1 MPVTTTAAV
10 PPGEATGA
18 APAAGA
24 SAREFLAWVVRSPR
38 TCADV
43 MEAWRS
49 SCPRFS
55 VWEDALHAE
64 LVQIERA
71 PGGKFGEDRVTL
83 TVLGRAVLAG
93 G

>member
-1 MPVTTTAAV
+1 MSVTTVVTVPLSTSTIAV
-10 PPGEATGA
+10 
-18 APAAGA
+18 PAAGA
-24 SAREFLAWVVRSPR
+24 SAREFVAWVARTPR
-38 TCADV
+38 TYADV

-55 VWEDALHAE
+55 VWEDALHAG

-83 TVLGRAVLAG
+83 TVLGRAVLSG